1 MRIKKQIKII
11 IILFLLIIPILLI
24 RKVFIRKYDII
35 YEKNKYMINEKY
47 EYKDK
52 EHIYEINIKNKKQE
66 ITYILNNDFNKE
78 KKIIKELKI
87 YKENDITCFLPIY
100 NKKVENKLYCLK
112 DNIQVSNYYLKDN
125 TSYKKIISKLKKYK
139 IKNYSDNTKTVK
151 YRKIQVYE
159 NNINEED
166 IFTIWDYKGINIIE
180 KNKTSYIKFLDY
192 DLYDDIKTIIY
203 DNYFVLFENNHVD
216 GIKNIHY
223 YDFEKNK
230 IKIYNPEIIMSK
242 DFYINGVVD
251 NLIYVTDNKNKKE
264 YTINLKKEEIIQINK
279 DNEYLTYHDN
289 NFYSLT
295 KSDYFME
302 KQLFQNKKLIDK
314 KDIILNMN
322 TALSS
327 RGPDECGYYNE
338 ENILLSYS
346 ENITSN
352 SNIYNPL
359 KNLLKIKIGE
369 YFHEKKLRYNKQ
381 IQQYSINNNIKNS
394 LLLVKYLIKQLG
406 DVELPKSKIK
416 QFFKF
421 FIQGNTYYQCQLSC
435 RTKLPCFN

>member
-139 IKNYSDNTKTVK
+139 IKNYTDNTKTVK
-151 YRKIQVYE
+151 YRKLHVYE

-166 IFTIWDYKGINIIE
+166 IITVWDYKGINIIE
-180 KNKTSYIKFLDY
+180 KNKTNYIKFLDY
-192 DLYDDIKTIIY
+192 DLYDDIKTIVF
-203 DNYFVLFENNHVD
+203 DKYFVLFENNHVD

-242 DFYINGVVD
+242 DFYINGIVD

-279 DNEYLTYHDN
+279 DNEYLTYYDN

-302 KQLFQNKKLIDK
+302 KQLFQNKKIIDK
-314 KDIILNMN
+314 KI
-322 TALSS
+322 SK
-327 RGPDECGYYNE
+327 E
-338 ENILLSYS
+338 EY
-346 ENITSN
+346 
-352 SNIYNPL
+352 
-359 KNLLKIKIGE
+359 IKA
-369 YFHEKKLRYNKQ
+369 N
-381 IQQYSINNNIKNS
+381 
-394 LLLVKYLIKQLG
+394 
-406 DVELPKSKIK
+406 
-416 QFFKF
+416 
-421 FIQGNTYYQCQLSC
+421 NTYYYLENDNFYRQRNNYNKEL
-435 RTKLPCFN
+435 LFNLKDVKEWKIIDEKIILICEDTMYLYDDDRGLVPIIKSNELNYNYENICDYKEKK